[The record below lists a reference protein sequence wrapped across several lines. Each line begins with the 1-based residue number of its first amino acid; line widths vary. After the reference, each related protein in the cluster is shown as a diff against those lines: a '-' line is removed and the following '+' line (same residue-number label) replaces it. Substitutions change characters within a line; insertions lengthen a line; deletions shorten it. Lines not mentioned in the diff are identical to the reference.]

1 MSCRICL
8 EESGTFIHPCRC
20 KGSAGYVH
28 SDCLQKWID
37 ESKSDKC
44 EICKEVYLKEEHFG
58 FNFPRF
64 WKHFSSLKVKR
75 PIRNTGYIIMGL
87 SFINASTNILDYMV
101 LASYLSSIF
110 IFSGVVAILLHKE
123 YVEALNAALLW
134 KITFSIPYAIG
145 ILFFLIKVNTLHDYE
160 YIINKWIYDLQM
172 LFIVFTV
179 RLLVFVWLFMRVLK
193 FQNFTDV
200 TEP

>member
-8 EESGTFIHPCRC
+8 EESGNFIHPCRC
-20 KGSAGYVH
+20 KGSSGHVH
-28 SDCLQKWID
+28 SECLQKWID
-37 ESKSDKC
+37 ESKSDTC
-44 EICKEVYLKEEHFG
+44 EICHETYLKEEHFG
-58 FNFPRF
+58 LNFTRF
-64 WKHFSSLKVKR
+64 WKHFSSLKVK
-75 PIRNTGYIIMGL
+75 PAIRNTGYIIMGL

-110 IFSGVVAILLHKE
+110 IFSGVIALFLHKE
-123 YVEALNAALLW
+123 YVEALNAALIW

-145 ILFFLIKVNTLHDYE
+145 ILFFLIKVNTSHDYE

-179 RLLVFVWLFMRVLK
+179 RLFVFVWLFMRVLK
-193 FQNFTDV
+193 FQNFTGV